1 MEWKTLTL
9 GSSWLRWSKH
19 NDDDNDDDDD
29 VSVVDDEDDD
39 DDDDDDAGE
48 SPVANHPGRA
58 EARISVPLQVIRGE
72 NFPNILQF
80 FLRQYLNGRYYVNFI
95 MYYFGIFLWYLT
107 MKYLYHDNITIY
119 PILMYFTMIYGRSI
133 ADDNDSI
140 FIMICQ
146 ILMRFLSDGETPKK
160 RTLVKLL
167 QTRSFLVQM
176 VNIFFLS
183 FMMMLVND
191 KYKLQ
196 G

>member
-1 MEWKTLTL
+1 MV
-9 GSSWLRWSKH
+9 H
-19 NDDDNDDDDD
+19 
-29 VSVVDDEDDD
+29 
-39 DDDDDDAGE
+39 
-48 SPVANHPGRA
+48 
-58 EARISVPLQVIRGE
+58 
-72 NFPNILQF
+72 
-80 FLRQYLNGRYYVNFI
+80 
-95 MYYFGIFLWYLT
+95 
-107 MKYLYHDNITIY
+107 LYPDNIMICPIMIY
-119 PILMYFTMIYGRSI
+119 ITMIYVRSI

-146 ILMRFLSDGETPKK
+146 ILMRFLSDGESPKK